1 MDLEKPKEQIITQID
16 PNVGSILIT
25 IPPELVKVLGWSSNS
40 SIVYIA
46 DPEQSTLIAKL
57 AK

>member
-1 MDLEKPKEQIITQID
+1 MERPKEQIITQID
-16 PNVGSILIT
+16 PSTGSILIT
-25 IPPELVKVLGWSSNS
+25 IPVELVKVLGWNSNS

-46 DPEQSTLIAKL
+46 DPEQSTLIAKM